1 MSFSAT
7 ITIATPRHYIT
18 FVMRLFIQNSLGG
31 KVAIQ
36 PAFFDFKL
44 KFYITLVAVALEFLS
59 RIALPSSSFVSR
71 IAQPS
76 FVS

>member
-1 MSFSAT
+1 
-7 ITIATPRHYIT
+7 
-18 FVMRLFIQNSLGG
+18 MRLFIQNYLGS
-31 KVAIQ
+31 KVASQ

-59 RIALPSSSFVSR
+59 RIALPLSSFVSR